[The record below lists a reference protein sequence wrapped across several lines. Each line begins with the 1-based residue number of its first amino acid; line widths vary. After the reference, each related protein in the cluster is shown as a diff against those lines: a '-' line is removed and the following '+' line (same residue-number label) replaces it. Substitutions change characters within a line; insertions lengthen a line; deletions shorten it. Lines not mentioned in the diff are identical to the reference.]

1 MERFVVCTLRL
12 VVLRPGR
19 FRGCAQLMMWC
30 VVMRGALTEVL
41 GKATST
47 CHGQEGA
54 GIGEQ
59 AYCVCF
65 EGSGQHVAE
74 LHA

>member
-1 MERFVVCTLRL
+1 MERFVVCTLRG

-54 GIGEQ
+54 GIG
-59 AYCVCF
+59 
-65 EGSGQHVAE
+65 
-74 LHA
+74 